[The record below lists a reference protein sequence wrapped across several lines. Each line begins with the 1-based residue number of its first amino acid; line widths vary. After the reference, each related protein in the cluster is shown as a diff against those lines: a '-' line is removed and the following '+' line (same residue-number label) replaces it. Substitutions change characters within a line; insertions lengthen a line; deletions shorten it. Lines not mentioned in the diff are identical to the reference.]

1 MKYKTKLGPGGR
13 VVIPAAF
20 RKAMGLAEGDEVL
33 MRCEDGEVTL
43 YTQAEAVRRAQALVE
58 RYLKD
63 GESMVDDLL
72 QGRRRQVEGEE
83 AEAAAERARH
93 KAAE

>member
-1 MKYKTKLGPGGR
+1 MKTKTKLGPGGR

-43 YTQAEAVRRAQALVE
+43 YTRAEAIRRAQALVC
-58 RYLKD
+58 RYASD
-63 GESMVDDLL
+63 GESLVDDLL
-72 QGRRRQVEGEE
+72 EERRREVEREE
-83 AEAAAERARH
+83 ADAAAGRARH